1 MQVYEITGWQGSVGQ
16 EVEIQA
22 YSVRQA
28 ISVLKSLFPGERFTG
43 FSVDGYPYQAQ

>member
-1 MQVYEITGWQGSVGQ
+1 MRVFEITGWQGNVGQ

-28 ISVLKSLFPGERFTG
+28 ISVFKGLFPGEKFTG
-43 FSVDGYPYQAQ
+43 FSVDGYPYQAK